1 MDKVL
6 ERKNIGK
13 KKTRRR
19 EQISGMLFVLPSFVG
34 FVIFT
39 LIPVIAS
46 LILSFTKWNFLKG
59 WNDVSFNGF
68 DKFKR
73 LFTDDWFKVSYLNNI
88 IFTIGTIPILI
99 ILGLVCA
106 YIINHYVL
114 GSTGVRCMMFIP
126 YIASVVAVCA
136 VWMVLMQPSYGPV
149 NNLLRKLGV
158 ENPPGWLTSTNSSL
172 FSVMVIYIWQ
182 NIGYYVVVFMSGLK
196 AIDGEVYEAAE
207 IDGAGGFMKFWYI
220 TVPLVSPTTFFLTTM
235 GIIGS
240 FKVFDQISVMTQGGP
255 GNSSSVM
262 AFYIYRV
269 AFENFEM
276 GYASTLAWALFL
288 LIFIVTM
295 IQWRTQKSYSVD

>member
-1 MDKVL
+1 MGKML
-6 ERKNIGK
+6 EGKSIGK
-13 KKTRRR
+13 NRTRRR

-39 LIPVIAS
+39 FIPVIAS

-59 WNDVSFNGF
+59 WNDVSFNGL
-68 DKFKR
+68 DNFKR

-88 IFTIGTIPILI
+88 VFTIGTIPILV

-106 YIINHYVL
+106 YIINHYIL

-207 IDGAGGFMKFWYI
+207 IDGAGGFKKFWYI

-262 AFYIYRV
+262 AFHIYRV

>member
-6 ERKNIGK
+6 ERKPIGK
-13 KKTRRR
+13 KKSQRR

-34 FVIFT
+34 FIVFT

-46 LILSFTKWNFLKG
+46 LVLSFTKWNFLKG
-59 WNDVSFNGF
+59 WDDVSFNGLDNF
-68 DKFKR
+68 RR

-88 IFTIGTIPILI
+88 IFTIGTIPILV
-99 ILGLVCA
+99 ILGLICA

-136 VWMVLMQPSYGPV
+136 VWMVLLQPTYGPV
-149 NNLLRKLGV
+149 NNILRKLGV
-158 ENPPGWLTSTNSSL
+158 ENPPGWLTSTDSSL

-207 IDGAGGFMKFWYI
+207 IDGAGGFKKFWYI